1 MRGDRFSPEF
11 VEKRRASLER
21 FLKKIAV
28 HPVLQRAES
37 LRVFLDSRDWNSDL
51 AQQNKKRQDDGRLD
65 AIGDVLLNAFAKIK
79 KPDERFVAMREEVEK
94 LEENL
99 QGLEKLEQRI
109 LKRQEGKPPSPLPMN
124 LFSLLLSVHV
134 EERVLMLILGTTY
147 LLWTYLELEQDY
159 REFGGSVAGLGNLET
174 GITEPLHRF
183 AHTVASYAKAMND
196 LVSEDR
202 HVFNLCMEK

>member
-1 MRGDRFSPEF
+1 MKSLVRRVKARVLTFFFSSFFVGYVRGDRFSPEF

-28 HPVLQRAES
+28 HPVLQRSES

-109 LKRQEGKPPSPLPMN
+109 LKRQEGRKSCIPPLVTQRSYYMT
-124 LFSLLLSVHV
+124 LL
-134 EERVLMLILGTTY
+134 
-147 LLWTYLELEQDY
+147 
-159 REFGGSVAGLGNLET
+159 
-174 GITEPLHRF
+174 
-183 AHTVASYAKAMND
+183 
-196 LVSEDR
+196 
-202 HVFNLCMEK
+202 